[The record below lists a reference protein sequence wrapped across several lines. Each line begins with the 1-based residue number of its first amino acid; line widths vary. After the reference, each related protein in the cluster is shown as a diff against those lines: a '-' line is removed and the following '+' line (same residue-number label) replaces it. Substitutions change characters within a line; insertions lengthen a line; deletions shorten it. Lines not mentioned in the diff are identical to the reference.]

1 MAGYDFRVP
10 VSPEERM
17 FARLLLRHLQQ
28 MAIFRFCGRP
38 TNVVYRWRKPTKRV
52 PYHNYHVVVD
62 GDFAELQGLSTEA
75 FSAIQHFGAGIVA
88 AGGASSESIVPKVT
102 AIAFYRATVEMQEDF
117 EEIANFTVQK
127 GLPGPL
133 INSYLFGQS
142 GDPQL
147 DQKIQVLSK
156 ALVGWRNH
164 RVAAETVLEQSH
176 TAIELLLKT
185 VLGAPNRVSAFSQ
198 LLEAAAHEK
207 VLTTQERDKL
217 NILKDKRRDAKHR
230 SQSVGEGTLAELLP
244 VAVGVTHR
252 LVATLAMR
260 HKASAG

>member
-1 MAGYDFRVP
+1 
-10 VSPEERM
+10 M
-17 FARLLLRHLQQ
+17 FARLLLRHLQH
-28 MAIFRFCGRP
+28 MAILRYCEQP
-38 TNVVYRWRKPTKRV
+38 TTVVYRWRKPTKRV

-62 GDFAELQGLSTEA
+62 GDFAELQALSKEA
-75 FSAIQHFGAGIVA
+75 LTAIQHFGAGFVA

-102 AIAFYRATVEMQEDF
+102 AIAFYKATVEMQENL

-127 GLPGPL
+127 GLSGLL

-142 GDPQL
+142 GYPQL
-147 DQKIQVLSK
+147 DQKIQVLSMT
-156 ALVGWRNH
+156 LVEWRNH
-164 RVAAETVLEQSH
+164 RVDAETVLEQSH

-185 VLGAPNRVSAFSQ
+185 VLKTQNRGLSFSQ
-198 LLEAAAHEK
+198 LLDAAAHER

-230 SQSVGEGTLAELLP
+230 SQSVREGTLTELLP

-252 LVATLAMR
+252 LVAALAMR